1 MIVFAKFEPLK
12 IVFSG
17 GKLEDVMFYALQGL
31 NLSVI
36 FEKYFL
42 EMAKYFTCISFIW
55 NVLSLIMNK
64 LLAFIKKD
72 VVLCVS
78 FVLAVVSC
86 FFVHPDETYISYIDF
101 RVLGILLSL
110 MIAVAGLRKAN
121 IFDLTGAFLLSKTNS
136 SLGLCAVLTFLCFF
150 LSMFIT
156 NDVALITFVPFAILT
171 LKKSDK
177 ENLILPTV
185 ILQTLAANL
194 GSMLTPVGN
203 PQNLYLYNKMGVSFG
218 AFVKIILPYALASF
232 VMLVL
237 CVIFCG
243 RKFRSE
249 SSGGA
254 DENKRIIIGRKDA
267 AVHGIFFV
275 LALLTVLHVLPWYVP
290 LGIIVLYCLI
300 FDRKLLL
307 GADYALL
314 LTFIFFF
321 VFTGNISRIEF
332 VHDFF
337 NSIVGGNEFASG
349 VIVSQII
356 SNVPAAL
363 LLSTFTK
370 NFENLLIGVNAG
382 GLGTLIASM
391 ASLISFKI
399 FASNYSGQKG
409 KYFLWFTV
417 MNVAY
422 LAVLVVVYILLG

>member
-1 MIVFAKFEPLK
+1 MTV
-12 IVFSG
+12 
-17 GKLEDVMFYALQGL
+17 Y
-31 NLSVI
+31 
-36 FEKYFL
+36 
-42 EMAKYFTCISFIW
+42 AKYFTCISFIW
-55 NVLSLIMNK
+55 NVLFLIMNK
-64 LLAFIKKD
+64 LVAFIKKD

-86 FFVHPDETYISYIDF
+86 FFVHPDKAYISYIDF

-121 IFDLTGAFLLSKTNS
+121 VFDLTGAFLLSKTNS
-136 SLGLCAVLTFLCFF
+136 SLGLCAVLTLLCFF
-150 LSMFIT
+150 LSMLIT

-171 LKKSDK
+171 LKKSEK

-185 ILQTLAANL
+185 ILQTLSANL
-194 GSMLTPVGN
+194 GSMLTPIGN
-203 PQNLYLYNKMGVSFG
+203 PQNLYLYNKMGVGFG

-232 VMLVL
+232 FMLIL
-237 CVIFCG
+237 CVLFCG
-243 RKFRSE
+243 RKFKSE
-249 SSGGA
+249 SLASA
-254 DENKRIIIGRKDA
+254 QEDKKIIIGKKDA

-275 LALLTVLHVLPWYVP
+275 LALLTVLRILPWYVL

-321 VFTGNISRIEF
+321 VFTGNMSRIEF
-332 VHDFF
+332 VHGFF
-337 NSIVGGNEFASG
+337 NSVVSGNEFASG

-363 LLSTFTK
+363 LLSAFTE
-370 NFENLLIGVNAG
+370 NFESLLIGVNVG

-399 FASNYSGQKG
+399 FASSYPERKG
-409 KYFLWFTV
+409 KYFLWFTI
-417 MNVAY
+417 MNAAY
-422 LAVLVVVYILLG
+422 LVVLVAEYILIG